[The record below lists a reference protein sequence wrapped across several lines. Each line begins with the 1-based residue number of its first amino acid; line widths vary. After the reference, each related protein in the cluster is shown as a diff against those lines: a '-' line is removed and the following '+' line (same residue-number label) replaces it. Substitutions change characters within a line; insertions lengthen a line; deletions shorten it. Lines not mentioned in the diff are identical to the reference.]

1 MRPLGDRQTTALN
14 KLTAPLQAA
23 ANAAPL
29 PAPERKLARLAADAL
44 GVVMKAQGFEAAPEV
59 DLQSVDLPGDY
70 ANNSTQ
76 SGTSGTKGTS
86 RPGPRRA
93 DAGPGLPE
101 GQDFANNTTQAGT
114 TGSPKPPTRPSGPRR
129 SDAGMS
135 IQEIGEA

>member
-1 MRPLGDRQTTALN
+1 MRPIGDRQPTALN

-23 ANAAPL
+23 AAKPAPL
-29 PAPERKLARLAADAL
+29 PVPTPVRKLASLAADAV
-44 GVVMKAQGFEAAPEV
+44 GIAMKARGFEAAPPV
-59 DLQSVDLPGDY
+59 DLQSVDLPGGDY

-76 SGTSGTKGTS
+76 SGASGTKGTA

-93 DAGPGLPE
+93 DAGPSLE

-114 TGSPKPPTRPSGPRR
+114 TGSPKPPSRPRR